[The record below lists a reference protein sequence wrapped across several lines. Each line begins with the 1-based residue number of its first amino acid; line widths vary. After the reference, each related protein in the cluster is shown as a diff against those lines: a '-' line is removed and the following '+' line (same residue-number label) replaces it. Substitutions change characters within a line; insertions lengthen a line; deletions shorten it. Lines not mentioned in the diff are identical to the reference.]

1 MGHWGNTVDNYYAEG
16 TITGING
23 SISDLNWRIYAGNGD
38 ISGDVYSFYMNNS
51 LYASNGGGSAGPNG
65 VMIGKYPFSTSEN
78 ANGAFSF
85 LLVYNRVLTAAEMT
99 QNYNYFKGRFGL

>member
-1 MGHWGNTVDNYYAEG
+1 MAIEK
-16 TITGING
+16 IN
-23 SISDLNWRIYAGNGD
+23 SIWIDPIRMRSKDPVFFD
-38 ISGDVYSFYMNNS
+38 IGDVYSFYMNNS
-51 LYASNGGGSAGPNG
+51 LYASNSGGSVGPNG

-85 LLVYNRVLTAAEMT
+85 LLIYNRVLTTAEMT